1 MKSDR
6 ELQIALG
13 HLLDRVKF
21 INKWTDKAFMEAAKA
36 ADLTKSEAYR
46 FYKAL
51 VQLKV
56 LVFDKHRRTTVAY
69 FDVQIWHNEDVKMMF
84 IKNIM
89 EMFPDI
95 QQQRGRVKGKQYP
108 VKAVVVVPEVN
119 EDDVCEET
127 VNEEEMNEEETN
139 PLENFTPQEL
149 ADELRRRGFIVTATR
164 EVVKTEEL

>member
-21 INKWTDKAFMEAAKA
+21 INKWTDKAFMEAAKVA
-36 ADLTKSEAYR
+36 GVTKSEAYR

-84 IKNIM
+84 IKDIM

-95 QQQRGRVKGKQYP
+95 QQKRGRVKGKQYP
-108 VKAVVVVPEVN
+108 VKTVVVVEPE
-119 EDDVCEET
+119 ETVCEEK
-127 VNEEEMNEEETN
+127 VCEEEPIN
-139 PLENFTPQEL
+139 LLANFTPQEL
-149 ADELRRRGFIVTATR
+149 ADELRSRGFIVTATR
-164 EVVKTEEL
+164 EVVTTEEL

>member
-1 MKSDR
+1 MKTDR

-21 INKWTDKAFMEAAKA
+21 VNKWTDKAFKDAAKSA
-36 ADLTKSEAYR
+36 GLTKSEAYR

-56 LVFDKHRRTTVAY
+56 LIFDKRRKTTVAY

-84 IKNIM
+84 IKDIM

-95 QQQRGRVKGKQYP
+95 QQVRGRVKGKQYP
-108 VKAVVVVPEVN
+108 AKTVVVVEPVET
-119 EDDVCEET
+119 VCEEE
-127 VNEEEMNEEETN
+127 VYDEEIN

-149 ADELRRRGFIVTATR
+149 ADELRRRGFVVTATR
-164 EVVKTEEL
+164 EVIKTEEL

>member
-21 INKWTDKAFMEAAKA
+21 INTWTDKAFMEAAKA
-36 ADLTKSEAYR
+36 VDLTKSEAYR

-56 LVFDKHRRTTVAY
+56 LVFDKHRRKTVAY

-84 IKNIM
+84 IKDIM
-89 EMFPDI
+89 DMFPDI
-95 QQQRGRVKGKQYP
+95 QQKRGRVKGKQYP
-108 VKAVVVVPEVN
+108 VKARNVVF
-119 EDDVCEET
+119 
-127 VNEEEMNEEETN
+127 
-139 PLENFTPQEL
+139 LNF
-149 ADELRRRGFIVTATR
+149 FIVF
-164 EVVKTEEL
+164 

>member
-21 INKWTDKAFMEAAKA
+21 INKWTDKAFMEAAKVA
-36 ADLTKSEAYR
+36 GVTKSEAYR

-56 LVFDKHRRTTVAY
+56 LVFDKHRRITVAY

-84 IKNIM
+84 IKDIM

-108 VKAVVVVPEVN
+108 VKTVVAVKPE
-119 EDDVCEET
+119 ETICEEE
-127 VNEEEMNEEETN
+127 VCDEEIN

-149 ADELRRRGFIVTATR
+149 ADELRSRGFTVIATR

>member
-1 MKSDR
+1 MKTPR
-6 ELQIALG
+6 ELQLALS

-21 INKWTDKAFMEAAKA
+21 TNKWSDTTFTDAAKA
-36 ADLTKSEAYR
+36 AGLTKSEAYR

-51 VQLKV
+51 VEMKL
-56 LVFDKHRRTTVAY
+56 LVFDKHRRTTIAY
-69 FDVQIWHNEDVKMMF
+69 FDTQIWRNEDVKMML
-84 IKNIM
+84 IKDIM

-127 VNEEEMNEEETN
+127 VNEEEVNEEETN

-164 EVVKTEEL
+164 EVVTTEEL

>member
-1 MKSDR
+1 MKTDR

-21 INKWTDKAFMEAAKA
+21 INKWTDKSFMEAANA
-36 ADLTKSEAYR
+36 SGLTKSEAYR

-84 IKNIM
+84 IKDIM

-95 QQQRGRVKGKQYP
+95 QQKRGRVKGKQYP
-108 VKAVVVVPEVN
+108 VKAVVVVEPEVN
-119 EDDVCEET
+119 EEET
-127 VNEEEMNEEETN
+127 VNEDEVCEKTN

-149 ADELRRRGFIVTATR
+149 VDELRSRGFVVTATR
-164 EVVKTEEL
+164 EVITTEEL

>member
-21 INKWTDKAFMEAAKA
+21 INKWTDKAFMEAANA
-36 ADLTKSEAYR
+36 SGVTKSEAYR

-69 FDVQIWHNEDVKMMF
+69 FDVQIWHNEDAKMMF
-84 IKNIM
+84 IKDIM

-95 QQQRGRVKGKQYP
+95 QQKRGRIKGKQYP
-108 VKAVVVVPEVN
+108 VKAVVVVEPEVN
-119 EDDVCEET
+119 EEET
-127 VNEEEMNEEETN
+127 VNEDEVCEETN
-139 PLENFTPQEL
+139 PLENFTSQEL
-149 ADELRRRGFIVTATR
+149 VNELRSRGFVVTATR
-164 EVVKTEEL
+164 EVVTTEEL

>member
-1 MKSDR
+1 MKSER

-21 INKWTDKAFMEAAKA
+21 INKWTDKTFMEAANA
-36 ADLTKSEAYR
+36 SGLTKSEAYR

-84 IKNIM
+84 IKDIM

-95 QQQRGRVKGKQYP
+95 QQKRGRVKGKPYP
-108 VKAVVVVPEVN
+108 VKTVVVVEPKET
-119 EDDVCEET
+119 VCEEE
-127 VNEEEMNEEETN
+127 VNKEEVCEETN

>member
-21 INKWTDKAFMEAAKA
+21 INKWTDKTFMEAAKA
-36 ADLTKSEAYR
+36 SGLTKSEAYR

-84 IKNIM
+84 IKDIM

-95 QQQRGRVKGKQYP
+95 QQKRGRIKGKQYP
-108 VKAVVVVPEVN
+108 VKAVVVVEPEN
-119 EDDVCEET
+119 TVCEET
-127 VNEEEMNEEETN
+127 VNEEEVNEEETN

-149 ADELRRRGFIVTATR
+149 ADELRRRGFLVTATR